1 MVQEHDYIAL
11 YNHQLAERKMF
22 HYPPFH
28 RMIRIQMRH
37 SKQPQVHTT
46 ATQLQTYLS
55 QIFGRRVSAVIIP
68 SVERV
73 QAYYIRELTLRI
85 ESTANIAEA
94 KRRLQEAIDQ
104 VWSIPSNKNVKLII
118 DIDPQ

>member
-1 MVQEHDYIAL
+1 
-11 YNHQLAERKMF
+11 MF

-37 SKQPQVHTT
+37 SKQPLVHAT

-85 ESTANIAEA
+85 ESTANMAEA

-104 VWSIPSNKNVKLII
+104 VWSVPSNKNVKIII
-118 DIDPQ
+118 DIDPI